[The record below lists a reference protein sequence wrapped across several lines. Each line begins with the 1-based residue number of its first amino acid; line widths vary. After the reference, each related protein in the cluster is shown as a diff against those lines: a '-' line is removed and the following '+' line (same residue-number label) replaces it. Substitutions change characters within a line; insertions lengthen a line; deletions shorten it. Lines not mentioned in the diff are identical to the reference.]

1 VADIAIHGRSGSPVD
16 ANAITWRSV
25 ADIAAGLSC
34 VAAAW
39 WVFALNGSVPL
50 LSSVDLGFH
59 ELGHLLTSWAP
70 PMVQAL
76 AGSLTQLA
84 VPLLLA
90 LYFGF
95 VRRESYATALMLA
108 WLGTSAHGVGAYIAD
123 APYQALPLFANGAH
137 DWAYILGNSG
147 RLGLALPL
155 SQVVYALGLLVLA
168 TGAIVATVSLLRPA
182 LRMRSLSKLQARHE
196 AEQAVRRTTLPR
208 REPRNRPT
216 PPTYRV

>member
-1 VADIAIHGRSGSPVD
+1 VVP
-16 ANAITWRSV
+16 WRAV

-39 WVFALNGSVPL
+39 WVFAMDGSVPL

-59 ELGHLLTSWAP
+59 ELGHLLTAWAP
-70 PMVQAL
+70 PMVQAM

-84 VPLLLA
+84 VPTLLV

-123 APYQALPLFANGAH
+123 APYQALPLFASGAH

-155 SQVVYALGLLVLA
+155 AQIVWALGLVILA
-168 TGAIVATVSLLRPA
+168 AGTLIAIVPLVAPA
-182 LRMRSLSKLQARHE
+182 MRVRSHSKLQARHE
-196 AEQAVRRTTLPR
+196 ADQAARRATLPR
-208 REPRNRPT
+208 REPRNRT
-216 PPTYRV
+216 IPPTFGG